1 MQEGHS
7 SGLKTNIQNSIFN
20 FFYIKSKRYE
30 ENTAKRYNLTQL
42 GSKSKDICYSV
53 VYTFL

>member
-20 FFYIKSKRYE
+20 FFHIKSKRYE
-30 ENTAKRYNLTQL
+30 ENTAKHYNLTQL